1 MKRPGLIATLLAAFL
16 ISAAT
21 AFAQSSSANI
31 RQFNERCA
39 GCHRNAGVP
48 AAAGAQRAPDFAA
61 LQKMST
67 EAIHRALT
75 TGPAAAHVQG
85 VDANLKLAIAE
96 FLGGRKLRTAN
107 ATTAGRCQS
116 NASFLNSASPRGLA
130 PQAAALEPSWNGWGP
145 DTTQARFQS
154 ARAAGLTAAQVP
166 RLKLKWAFGFPDA
179 TSVYGQPTVVAGR
192 VFIGVDTGYVYS
204 LDAATGCVY
213 WSFDAGAGVRNA
225 INIGPIKGQRSSTY
239 AAYFGD
245 IRGNLFAVDAS
256 TGMLIWK
263 VTVDSHPLATITGAP
278 TLYRDRLYVPVASR
292 EEAAGSSPNY
302 PCCTFRGSLVAIDA
316 GSGRQVWK
324 THMVESPAPTK
335 KNSRGVQLYGPS
347 GVGVWASPSVDERRG
362 LLYIATGDAYSGR
375 APVMSDAVL
384 ALDINTGAIRWVVQ
398 HTEND
403 AWLVGC
409 DGDTRSE
416 NCPEDVGPDY
426 DFGSP
431 PMMRTLPDGR
441 TVLVSGQK
449 SGEVYAQDAGREGA
463 VIWKATLVEKLS
475 RGEIVFGGGAD
486 DQTAYFGTRTG
497 GMSALD
503 LRTGMRKWFTPVP
516 TPPGRR
522 SGVNAALAVIPGVI
536 FSGGWDGYLRAFAAE
551 DGRIIWEF
559 DTIRDFTTVNAV
571 AAKGG
576 SMGAPGP
583 TIAGGMLFAGSGYP
597 GLGAGMGG
605 NVLLAFSAE

>member
-1 MKRPGLIATLLAAFL
+1 MSQRPGFVLALFVASVITAT
-16 ISAAT
+16 T
-21 AFAQSSSANI
+21 AFAQSSSGNI

-39 GCHRNAGVP
+39 GCHRNAGVA
-48 AAAGAQRAPDFAA
+48 AAAGAQRAPDSAA
-61 LQKMST
+61 LRNMST
-67 EAIHRALT
+67 EAIYRALT
-75 TGPAAAHVQG
+75 TGPAAAHVQD
-85 VDANLKLAIAE
+85 VDASLKLAIAE
-96 FLGGRKLRTAN
+96 FLGARKLRTA
-107 ATTAGRCQS
+107 APSTAGRCQAS
-116 NASFLNSASPRGLA
+116 ASFPSASPRGFA
-130 PQAAALEPSWNGWGP
+130 PLEPAWNGWGP

-154 ARAAGLTAAQVP
+154 ARAAGITAAQVP
-166 RLKLKWAFGFPDA
+166 ALRLKWAFGFPDA
-179 TSVYGQPTVVAGR
+179 TSVYGQPTVAGGR

-225 INIGPIKGQRSSTY
+225 ISIGPIKGQRSSTY

-256 TGMLIWK
+256 TGGLIWK
-263 VTVDSHPLATITGAP
+263 IAADSHPLATITGAP

-292 EEAAGSSPNY
+292 EEASGSSANY
-302 PCCTFRGSLVAIDA
+302 PCCTFRGSVVAVDA
-316 GSGRQVWK
+316 NNGRQVWK

-384 ALDINTGAIRWVVQ
+384 ALDIGSGAIRWVVQ

-403 AWLVGC
+403 SWLVGC
-409 DGDTRSE
+409 EVDAPSE
-416 NCPEDVGPDY
+416 NCPEDLGPDY

-441 TVLVSGQK
+441 TVLVTGQK
-449 SGEVYAQDAGREGA
+449 SGEVYAQDAGRDGA
-463 VIWKATLVEKLS
+463 PLWKATLVDKLA

-503 LRTGMRKWFTPVP
+503 LRTGVRKWFTPVP
-516 TPPGRR
+516 TPQGRR
-522 SGVNAALAVIPGVI
+522 TGVNAALAVIPGVV
-536 FSGGWDGYLRAFAAE
+536 FSGGWDGFLRAFAAG

-559 DTIRDFTTVNAV
+559 DTIRDFMTVNGV

-583 TIAGGMLFAGSGYP
+583 TVAGGMLFAGSGYP

-605 NVLLAFSAE
+605 NVLLAFAVE